1 MFNYKEAKTV
11 ESAEFVRQ
19 NWEAGGDI
27 AYYEELMECKGEKFY
42 VTYAFELTE
51 IDGLELE
58 DYPWDEE
65 HVSEVA
71 KLVED

>member
-27 AYYEELMECKGEKFY
+27 AYYKELMECNGEKF
-42 VTYAFELTE
+42 FL
-51 IDGLELE
+51 
-58 DYPWDEE
+58 
-65 HVSEVA
+65 
-71 KLVED
+71 